1 MAYVISDAC
10 ILVEL
15 VKELAQQEQSAKE
28 MDST

>member
-10 ILVEL
+10 MEL